1 MDYDHP
7 SQLKIMILQVFED
20 GEEHTSAEISEIL
33 GLEKEIARKQLSRY
47 KDQNLLGY
55 QERVDYDEERER
67 PIRAYHYY
75 ITDRGK
81 ERLDWLR
88 SAERLFQYLRVF
100 TWKKATRR
108 GLIIFSKI
116 FEKAFKK
123 ENRKKECHLRR
134 HTKNFINVK
143 LQRK

>member
-55 QERVDYDEERER
+55 QERVDYDEEREK

-88 SAERLFQYLRVF
+88 SAERLFQSSDF
-100 TWKKATRR
+100 SWKKA
-108 GLIIFSKI
+108 L
-116 FEKAFKK
+116 E
-123 ENRKKECHLRR
+123 E
-134 HTKNFINVK
+134 V
-143 LQRK
+143 